1 MRSGCFWTLRLNTHR
16 TLQYWCRHR
25 TWSFESHGFRSVS
38 LSSDRFCLRCHFTST
53 GKLLPVDPA
62 DHRCHSLFFDD
73 NITLDAEESC
83 IAFSACREAQTW
95 CGKHRRH
102 QIRMWHSLKDTK
114 IVDVRDKTGKV
125 AWSSNPHRRY
135 LGIQPA
141 EKKSHF
147 SHDNQWGSYHS
158 RRTCCCDVRS
168 LELRHSGQSMLSATI
183 SHALSLCWQSRMTT
197 IISAPRLK
205 VSILSSAS
213 LDKGGFQLS

>member
-1 MRSGCFWTLRLNTHR
+1 MDLMAPWLQR
-16 TLQYWCRHR
+16 TLQYWHRHR

-83 IAFSACREAQTW
+83 IAFSACREAHTW
-95 CGKHRRH
+95 CRKHRRH

-141 EKKSHF
+141 E
-147 SHDNQWGSYHS
+147 QS
-158 RRTCCCDVRS
+158 RTLVMTISGGHITVEGLAVAICVLS

-183 SHALSLCWQSRMTT
+183 SHALSLCWLSRMTT

-213 LDKGGFQLS
+213 LDKGDFQLN